1 MKLSTTTRTLICA
14 WACATAALAQAAPS
28 GIYERATEE
37 GSVELSN
44 LSTEEDAQL
53 VVEGTPTDAQ
63 ATTPN
68 AAAEDRT
75 AARARTV
82 AADSA
87 SEAAAVADGSVAAQ
101 GNGTERSGSG
111 SSAFGGSA
119 GGTTAFNGNMGVSPM
134 TSLGAGN
141 EGAASA
147 MPVGTQTAGQGGV
160 ASQGG
165 AAGTGP
171 TTVRPSILDNPTAL
185 EARAQQYRDLML
197 HAPLEADGKPA
208 NPAIVRRYL
217 MTTRSA
223 FQGGR

>member
-44 LSTEEDAQL
+44 LNTEEDAQL
-53 VVEGTPTDAQ
+53 VVEGTAADAQ
-63 ATTPN
+63 TTPQN
-68 AAAEDRT
+68 AVAEDRAT
-75 AARARTV
+75 PRARTAPAESV
-82 AADSA
+82 VETAAAADG
-87 SEAAAVADGSVAAQ
+87 AAAAQ
-101 GNGTERSGSG
+101 GNGAERADAATP
-111 SSAFGGSA
+111 AFGSAA

-134 TSLGAGN
+134 TNLGGSDVAAG
-141 EGAASA
+141 A
-147 MPVGTQTAGQGGV
+147 MPAGTQSAGQAGV
-160 ASQGG
+160 AGQGG
-165 AAGTGP
+165 AAGSGP

-223 FQGGR
+223 FQGR

>member
-28 GIYERATEE
+28 GIYERSTEE

-63 ATTPN
+63 ATN
-68 AAAEDRT
+68 ASPAAEDRA
-75 AARARTV
+75 AARARAV
-82 AADSA
+82 AAESSGESA
-87 SEAAAVADGSVAAQ
+87 PVADSSVAAQ
-101 GNGTERSGSG
+101 DNGAERSGFG
-111 SSAFGGSA
+111 ASALGGSA
-119 GGTTAFNGNMGVSPM
+119 GGTTALSGNLGVSPL
-134 TSLGAGN
+134 TSVGAGN
-141 EGAASA
+141 DGAVSA
-147 MPVGTQTAGQGGV
+147 MPVGTQSGGQGGV

-171 TTVRPSILDNPTAL
+171 TTVRPSILDNPAAL